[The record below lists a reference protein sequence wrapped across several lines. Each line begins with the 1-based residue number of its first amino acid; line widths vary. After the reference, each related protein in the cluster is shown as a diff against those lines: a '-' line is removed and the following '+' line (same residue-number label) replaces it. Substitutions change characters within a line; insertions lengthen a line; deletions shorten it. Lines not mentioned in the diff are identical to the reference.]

1 MKTNFKYFI
10 KEDAANIDNIR
21 RHYSEYRLDKEQILQ
36 LPEPA
41 PDNFERQYRVGE
53 VPFDNVH
60 GMGNVPDS
68 QNVEYKGFVAL
79 LTPKQFLELA
89 LDHKGREE
97 SAAEFKELIDEGIP
111 LAAPFLEIT
120 LEGIEDGK
128 FAAVMGH
135 EGRARMLA
143 LRSFCREGKHGM
155 TEATKIPVHFFLRD
169 GLRSC
174 HITDEM
180 IKSLGSDG
188 IIPESEKRQSPTAA
202 VKIKPFKEIFINKKK
217 IDL

>member
-21 RHYSEYRLDKEQILQ
+21 RHYGEHRLEKEQILQ
-36 LPEPA
+36 LPEPG
-41 PDNFERQYRVGE
+41 PDNFEGQYRVGE

-60 GMGNVPDS
+60 GMGNVPDN
-68 QNVEYKGFVAL
+68 QNVVYKGFVTL
-79 LTPKQFLELA
+79 LTPQQFLDLA
-89 LDHKGREE
+89 LDYKGREE
-97 SAAEFKELIDEGIP
+97 SAEEFKELIGEGIP
-111 LAAPFLEIT
+111 LAAPFLEVT

-128 FAAVMGH
+128 FATVVGH

-155 TEATKIPVHFFLRD
+155 TGATKVPVHFFLRD
-169 GLRSC
+169 GLRSR

-180 IKSLGSDG
+180 IQSLSKDG
-188 IIPESEKRQSPTAA
+188 IIPEAEKRMSPASA
-202 VKIKPFKEIFINKKK
+202 VKVKPFKEIFINGKK